1 MMPKHYIQSLL
12 LTALLVEATLLTG
25 CSTTKV
31 ITVNDCADAV
41 NLRKDTTVY
50 HYFWGLKQVADIKP
64 GCDERYNHL
73 NGVTVKTTPGNILL
87 SVITLG
93 IVIPQKFSWC
103 CAPYNPSPGS
113 LGTKK

>member
-1 MMPKHYIQSLL
+1 MKSKRFCWSICIPL
-12 LTALLVEATLLTG
+12 LTIILVG

-31 ITVNDCADAV
+31 ITISDCADAV
-41 NLRKDTTVY
+41 NIKRDTTVY
-50 HYFWGLKQVADIKP
+50 HYFWGLRQVADIRP
-64 GCDERYNHL
+64 PCDERYNHL

-93 IVIPQKFSWC
+93 IVIPQKFSYC
-103 CAPYNPSPGS
+103 CAPFNPQPGS

>member
-1 MMPKHYIQSLL
+1 MPKHYIQCLL
-12 LTALLVEATLLTG
+12 LTALSAEATLFTG

-31 ITVNDCADAV
+31 ITLNDCADAV
-41 NLRKDTTVY
+41 NIRKDTTVY

-64 GCDERYNHL
+64 GCDERFNHL
-73 NGVTVKTTPGNILL
+73 NGVSVKTTPGNILL
-87 SVITLG
+87 SFITLG
-93 IVIPQKFSWC
+93 IVVPQKFSWC

>member
-1 MMPKHYIQSLL
+1 MPPKQYFTFLL
-12 LTALLVEATLLTG
+12 LAVLLSQGTLFTG

-41 NLRKDTTVY
+41 NIKQDTTVY
-50 HYFWGLKQVADIKP
+50 HYFWGFKQAADIQP

-73 NGVTVKTTPGNILL
+73 NGVTIKTTPGNILL
-87 SVITLG
+87 AVITLG
-93 IVIPQKFSWC
+93 IVIPQKISWC
-103 CAPYNPSPGS
+103 CAPYNPTPGS